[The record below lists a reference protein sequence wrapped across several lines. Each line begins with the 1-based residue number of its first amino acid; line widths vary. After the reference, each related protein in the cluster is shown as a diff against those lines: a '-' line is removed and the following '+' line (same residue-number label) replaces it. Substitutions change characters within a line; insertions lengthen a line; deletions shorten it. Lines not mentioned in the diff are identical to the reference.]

1 MKGMNTYS
9 FLVSAVA
16 RSKEA
21 TPVQRTDVSASTDQ
35 RLNAPIQSIGW
46 MRVCAGG
53 GHHAAQGNKWLAASV
68 TFSFSP
74 ASTGENAA

>member
-21 TPVQRTDVSASTDQ
+21 TPVERTDVSATTDQ
-35 RLNAPIQSIGW
+35 RLNARTQSIGW
-46 MRVCAGG
+46 VRVCVGG
-53 GHHAAQGNKWLAASV
+53 EHHAAQGKWLAASI

-74 ASTGENAA
+74 VSTGESAA